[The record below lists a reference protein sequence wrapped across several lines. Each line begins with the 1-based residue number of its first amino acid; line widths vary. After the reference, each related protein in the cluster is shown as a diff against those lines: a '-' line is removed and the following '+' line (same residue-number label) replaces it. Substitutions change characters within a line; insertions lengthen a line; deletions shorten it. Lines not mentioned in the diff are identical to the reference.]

1 MKEIKRVKVNEFDW
15 DAFERWDNRIAMSS
29 SRSVTDTLRF
39 LSERGYVWGW
49 SKTSLLKDT
58 HMKTK
63 LLEGVKDKPV
73 YICIGGDVPNGV
85 LHDYAYISYSGESV
99 EIDFGEQ
106 PINSKIVITNDGKTT
121 TATLYSNGKKT
132 GIGTAICHDD
142 DVFDIYTGAKLA
154 LNRLE
159 KCKKKPEMTD
169 WEKFVKGEVDMRVP
183 KKYIRNFLDRVMKDD
198 LRIWGTMA
206 DWCLRCL
213 ETDGDDIIVFVDHI
227 SKNHIILADVL
238 RVDRS
243 RTVDYIPGMK

>member
-49 SKTSLLKDT
+49 SKTSLVKDT

-63 LLEGVKDKPV
+63 LLEMVKDEPV

-85 LHDYAYISYSGESV
+85 LHDCSYISYSGESV

-121 TATLYSNGKKT
+121 TATLYSNGKKA

-142 DVFDIYTGAKLA
+142 DEFDVYAGAKLA
-154 LNRLE
+154 LERLE
-159 KCKKKPEMTD
+159 KCKKKSEMTD
-169 WEKFVKGEVDMRVP
+169 WEKFVKGYANLRIP
-183 KKYIRNFLDRVMKDD
+183 KKYIRNFLYRAEKDD
-198 LRIWGTMA
+198 LRIWEQMNE
-206 DWCLRCL
+206 WYLRCL
-213 ETDGDDIIVFVDHI
+213 EHDGDSILVFVDNRLE
-227 SKNHIILADVL
+227 KHIILADVL
-238 RVDRS
+238 RTCRS

>member
-15 DAFERWDNRIAMSS
+15 DAFERLDNRIAMSS

-73 YICIGGDVPNGV
+73 YICIGGYVPNGV

-121 TATLYSNGKKT
+121 TATLYSNGKKA

-142 DVFDIYTGAKLA
+142 DEFDVYAGAKLA
-154 LNRLE
+154 LERLE
-159 KCKKKPEMTD
+159 KCKKETEMTD
-169 WEKFVKGEVDMRVP
+169 WEKFVKGMVNMRVP
-183 KKYIRNFLDRVMKDD
+183 KKYLQNFLYRTTKDG
-198 LRIWGTMA
+198 LEFKGLMP
-206 DWCLRCL
+206 DWYLKWL
-213 ETDGDDIIVFVDHI
+213 TQGGDSIIVSVNRKIEKTPIMTEVIRD
-227 SKNHIILADVL
+227 DC
-238 RVDRS
+238 S
-243 RTVDYIPGMK
+243 RIVDYFPGIM